1 MKKIVYL
8 LTAVMLGMN
17 ACFAYEMTNQELL
30 KDISMQHVIDSIAYD
45 MLNVAQIKNRMIFT
59 YDKDAKKKLLK
70 CNDSLTKR
78 QVLIY
83 GDNVAK
89 VADKNELAALIARE
103 IVKADASYWGNFKG
117 YIGATQIRCAP
128 KKYELYFDRAA
139 VDLMVKA
146 GYNPVGMITFIH
158 KVYPQKRTDI
168 ISTTNLTSK
177 RVMYVYEYI
186 YKNYPEFLVNNEYKD
201 NMYYQNFLLTSTENR
216 AKFYEK
222 IKNKSDEKIKY
233 E

>member
-128 KKYELYFDRAA
+128 KKYELYFDKNRI
-139 VDLMVKA
+139 VKSP
-146 GYNPVGMITFIH
+146 GY
-158 KVYPQKRTDI
+158 
-168 ISTTNLTSK
+168 
-177 RVMYVYEYI
+177 EI
-186 YKNYPEFLVNNEYKD
+186 YMENIDSAHFYKKED
-201 NMYYQNFLLTSTENR
+201 GYYLWFKKQNKTYDFEL
-216 AKFYEK
+216 Y
-222 IKNKSDEKIKY
+222 
-233 E
+233 

>member
-1 MKKIVYL
+1 M
-8 LTAVMLGMN
+8 
-17 ACFAYEMTNQELL
+17 
-30 KDISMQHVIDSIAYD
+30 S
-45 MLNVAQIKNRMIFT
+45 
-59 YDKDAKKKLLK
+59 
-70 CNDSLTKR
+70 
-78 QVLIY
+78 
-83 GDNVAK
+83 
-89 VADKNELAALIARE
+89 
-103 IVKADASYWGNFKG
+103 W
-117 YIGATQIRCAP
+117 
-128 KKYELYFDRAA
+128 
-139 VDLMVKA
+139 
-146 GYNPVGMITFIH
+146 MITFLH